1 MFRKFFN
8 RKDELARLEDEY
20 GSNSFSFTVVYG
32 RRRVGKTELISH
44 FLEDRPHIYF
54 LADRRGTE
62 ANLARFRKRAAEVFG
77 DYEPKL
83 ETFDEVFGYVKAK
96 WEQGSDWK
104 IIRGK
109 TGNSRKKQEYGKEEY
124 GKEEYGKEEYGKEE
138 YGKEEY
144 GKEGKGKRK
153 RREKL
158 VIAIDEFSYLA
169 QEDESVPSVFQLI
182 VDEVLKDGP
191 FQLVLCGS
199 SVSMMEKSVL
209 AYSSPLYG
217 RRTAQLKIEPIR
229 FRHLP
234 GFFPEMPLEEL
245 VKIYGAAGGIPFYFS
260 FFDPALP
267 FRENLEK
274 AFFSK
279 EAVLYAEGEF
289 LLKEELRDPSTFMNI
304 LYAIAGG
311 ATRPG
316 EIADRSFLEAK
327 DLPYYL
333 DVLMKLG
340 FVRKEHPATEKPGT
354 KKTIYRIDDP
364 FLRFWFRFVLAHK
377 DELEINDRVHVLED
391 LSGNYPGFLGETFEQ
406 ISGEFL
412 LALNAAGKLPFR
424 FRKIGRQWGKIPK
437 APKGKNDYEIDLCA
451 LNPDTREIL
460 FCECKWQDRPV
471 DADVYRALKEKAG
484 HVKWLADRKDYF
496 AIISKEGFTEE
507 LREVAEKEGA
517 LLLTLRDY
525 FEML

>member
-1 MFRKFFN
+1 MIMIREFVN
-8 RKDELARLEDEY
+8 RKEELARLEQEH
-20 GSNSFSFTVVYG
+20 GSGPFSFTVVYG

-44 FLEDRPHIYF
+44 FLKDGPHIYF

-83 ETFDEVFGYVKAK
+83 DTFDEVFGYIKAK

-104 IIRGK
+104 IVREKAGENREKQGK
-109 TGNSRKKQEYGKEEY
+109 KGTGERREK
-124 GKEEYGKEEYGKEE
+124 
-138 YGKEEY
+138 
-144 GKEGKGKRK
+144 
-153 RREKL
+153 REKL

-169 QEDESVPSVFQLI
+169 QEDESIPSVFQLI
-182 VDEVLKDGP
+182 VDEILKDGP
-191 FQLVLCGS
+191 FHLLLCGS

-217 RRTAQLKIEPIR
+217 RRNAQLKVEPIR
-229 FRHLP
+229 FRHLT
-234 GFFPEMPLEEL
+234 GFFPEMSPEEL
-245 VKIYGAAGGIPFYFS
+245 VQAYGAAGGVPFYLR
-260 FFDPALP
+260 FFDPALS
-267 FRENLEK
+267 FRENLET

-279 EAVLYAEGEF
+279 EGVLYAEGEF

-304 LYAIAGG
+304 LSAIAGG

-340 FVRKEHPATEKPGT
+340 FVRKEHPAADKPTT

-364 FLRFWFRFVLAHK
+364 FLRFWFRFVLAHR
-377 DELEINDRVHVLED
+377 DELEINNRAPALED
-391 LSGNYPGFLGETFEQ
+391 LAGNYPGFLGETFEQ
-406 ISGEFL
+406 ISREFL

-424 FRKIGRQWGKIPK
+424 FKKIGRQWGKIPK

-451 LNPDTREIL
+451 LNPETSEML

-471 DADVYRALKEKAG
+471 GADVYHALKEKAG
-484 HVKWLADRKDYF
+484 HVQWLPDRKTYF
-496 AIISKEGFTEE
+496 AIISKKGFTEE
-507 LREVAEKEGA
+507 LQKTAEKEGV

-525 FEML
+525 FEMV

>member
-1 MFRKFFN
+1 MIMIRKFVN
-8 RKDELARLEDEY
+8 RKEELARLEQEY
-20 GSNSFSFTVVYG
+20 GSGSFSFTVVYG

-44 FLEDRPHIYF
+44 FLKDKPHIYF

-62 ANLARFRKRAAEVFG
+62 ANLARFRKRTAEVFG

-83 ETFDEVFGYVKAK
+83 DTFDEVFGYIKAK

-104 IIRGK
+104 IVREKAGESREKHGK
-109 TGNSRKKQEYGKEEY
+109 AGNAGKM
-124 GKEEYGKEEYGKEE
+124 
-138 YGKEEY
+138 
-144 GKEGKGKRK
+144 GKGERREK
-153 RREKL
+153 REKL

-169 QEDESVPSVFQLI
+169 QEDESIPSVFQLI
-182 VDEVLKDGP
+182 VDEILKDGP
-191 FQLVLCGS
+191 FHLVLCGS

-217 RRTAQLKIEPIR
+217 RRTSQLKIEPIR

-234 GFFPEMPLEEL
+234 GFFPEMSPEEL
-245 VKIYGAAGGIPFYFS
+245 VQAYGAAGGVPFYLR
-260 FFDPALP
+260 FFDPALS

-279 EAVLYAEGEF
+279 EAVLYTEGEF

-304 LYAIAGG
+304 LSAIASG

-316 EIADRSFLEAK
+316 KIADRSFLEAK

-340 FVRKEHPATEKPGT
+340 FVRKEHPAADKPTT

-364 FLRFWFRFVLAHK
+364 FLRFWFRFILAHR
-377 DELEINDRVHVLED
+377 DELEINDRAPVLED
-391 LSGNYPGFLGETFEQ
+391 LAGNYPGFLGETFEQ
-406 ISGEFL
+406 ISREFL

-424 FRKIGRQWGKIPK
+424 FKKIGRQWGKIPK
-437 APKGKNDYEIDLCA
+437 APKGKNNYEIDLCA
-451 LNPDTREIL
+451 LNPETREML

-471 DADVYRALKEKAG
+471 DTDVYHALKEKAG
-484 HVKWLADRKDYF
+484 HVQWLPDRKAYF
-496 AIISKEGFTEE
+496 AIISKKGFTEE
-507 LREVAEKEGA
+507 LREVAEKEGV

-525 FEML
+525 FEIV

>member
-1 MFRKFFN
+1 MIMFRKFFN

-138 YGKEEY
+138 YGKE
-144 GKEGKGKRK
+144 GKGK

>member
-1 MFRKFFN
+1 MPRKFVN
-8 RKDELARLEDEY
+8 RTEELAALNREY
-20 GSNSFSFTVVYG
+20 ASDAFSFTVVYG

-44 FLEDRPHIYF
+44 FLKDMPHIYF

-83 ETFDEVFGYVKAK
+83 ETFDEVFSYIKTK

-104 IIRGK
+104 MVREK
-109 TGNSRKKQEYGKEEY
+109 AGNSREKQEHGKTMENRVKNERGKKHEKEEN
-124 GKEEYGKEEYGKEE
+124 
-138 YGKEEY
+138 
-144 GKEGKGKRK
+144 
-153 RREKL
+153 REKL

-169 QEDESVPSVFQLI
+169 QEDESIPSVFQLI

-191 FQLVLCGS
+191 FHLVLCGS

-217 RRTAQLKIEPIR
+217 RRTAQLKIEPVR

-234 GFFPEMPLEEL
+234 GFFPEMSVEEL
-245 VKIYGAAGGIPFYFS
+245 VQVYGAAGGIPFYLG
-260 FFDPALP
+260 FFDPALS

-279 EAVLYAEGEF
+279 ETVLYAEGEF

-304 LYAIAGG
+304 LSAIAGG
-311 ATRPG
+311 ATRPSD
-316 EIADRSFLEAK
+316 IADHSFLEAK

-340 FVRKEHPATEKPGT
+340 FVRKEHPAADKATT
-354 KKTIYRIDDP
+354 KKSIYRIDDP
-364 FLRFWFRFVLAHK
+364 FLRFWFRFVLAHR
-377 DELEINDRVHVLED
+377 DELEINDMTPVLED
-391 LSGNYPGFLGETFEQ
+391 ISGNYPRFLGETFEQ
-406 ISGEFL
+406 ISREFL

-424 FRKIGRQWGKIPK
+424 FKKIARQWGKVPK

-451 LNPDTREIL
+451 LNPDTREML
-460 FCECKWQDRPV
+460 LCECKWQDRPV
-471 DADVYRALKEKAG
+471 DTDVYRALKEKAG
-484 HVKWLADRKDYF
+484 YVQWLPDRKDYF
-496 AIISKEGFTEE
+496 ALISKEGFTEE
-507 LREVAEKEGA
+507 MRKAAEEEGV
-517 LLLTLRDY
+517 LLLTLGDY